1 MDDEARHGALRFA
14 EKEGG
19 PFLREEGGKRIPLLV
34 ELPEL
39 LSAAEHV
46 VEDKD
51 TEEDLRLLL
60 VPGSS
65 LGGARPKAS
74 VIEDGQLAIAKAMCL
89 NRRDCAV

>member
-1 MDDEARHGALRFA
+1 VRYVSPKRRAGR
-14 EKEGG
+14 
-19 PFLREEGGKRIPLLV
+19 FLREEGGKRIPPVV

-46 VEDKD
+46 VDDKD

-60 VPGSS
+60 APGSS

-74 VIEDGQLAIAKAMCL
+74 VIE
-89 NRRDCAV
+89 